1 MARLILGSSS
11 VHRRHLLSRLRLGFE
26 TRSPDVDESAQPGEP
41 PRQLAMRLADAKLD
55 RICQSADVAD
65 AIIIGADQTASLN
78 GRLLRKPGDRDTAVR
93 QLLDCREETVTFY
106 TACAVLNG
114 PTGRRFRGIDRTRV
128 RFLNLQ
134 RQRIERYV
142 ELERPYDCT
151 GGFQA
156 EGLGIALFESIESTD
171 PTALLGLPLVWLCGV
186 LRELGHDPLAP
197 RRTAPASPG

>member
-11 VHRRHLLSRLRLGFE
+11 AHRRHLLSRLRIDFE
-26 TRSPDVDESAQPGEP
+26 TRSPDVDESARPGEP
-41 PRQLAMRLADAKLD
+41 AHELAIRLADAKLD
-55 RICQSADVAD
+55 RIFQSPD
-65 AIIIGADQTASLN
+65 ASDAVIIGADQTASLN
-78 GRLLRKPGDRDTAVR
+78 GRLLRKPGDRDTAIR
-93 QLLDCREETVTFY
+93 QLLECRGETVSFH
-106 TACAVLNG
+106 TACVVLDG
-114 PTGRRFRGIDRTRV
+114 PTGRRFRGVDRTRV
-128 RFLNLQ
+128 RFLNLE

-186 LRELGHDPLAP
+186 LRELGHDPLAT
-197 RRTAPASPG
+197 RRATPTNPG